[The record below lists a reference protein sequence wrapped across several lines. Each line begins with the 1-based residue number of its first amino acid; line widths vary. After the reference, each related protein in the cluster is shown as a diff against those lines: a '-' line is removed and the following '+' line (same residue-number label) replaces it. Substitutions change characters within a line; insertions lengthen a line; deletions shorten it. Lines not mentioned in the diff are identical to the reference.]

1 VAAIIEPVPVEIAL
15 LALVLPLFVILW
27 AIFGVKL
34 TISDQGIHQSF
45 GGLTYKADWQ
55 GIAEITNR
63 GLKTADPCLIY
74 NKWNPLVWRM
84 ELYGQHTDREF
95 VTNIPIKSFEP
106 DWPEGPIG
114 REIFRYVPEL
124 VLDYRNKHAA
134 GAQQEKA

>member
-1 VAAIIEPVPVEIAL
+1 MELTFRLSRRSKLGYTGLSLATALLLIVAAIIEPVPVEIAL

-84 ELYGQHTDREF
+84 
-95 VTNIPIKSFEP
+95 
-106 DWPEGPIG
+106 
-114 REIFRYVPEL
+114 
-124 VLDYRNKHAA
+124 
-134 GAQQEKA
+134 